1 MGEFLVGTD
10 NWFSCGKSFHKVRD
24 CSVLKAKGR
33 ESNQFQVSSPSS
45 NAPKKNRFYPLRS
58 RGDEEDSP
66 DVVTGMLQVFSINV
80 YNVLEISVT
89 LSFITPLVDM
99 KFNMLLDVLRE
110 PFLVTT
116 PVVTML

>member
-1 MGEFLVGTD
+1 MM
-10 NWFSCGKSFHKVRD
+10 
-24 CSVLKAKGR
+24 KAQRR
-33 ESNQFQVSSPSS
+33 ENNQEKASPPILMLLRRISSILSNVEV
-45 NAPKKNRFYPLRS
+45 KKMIL
-58 RGDEEDSP
+58 P

-89 LSFITPLVDM
+89 LSFVTPLVDM